1 MKKYQNTIFLFLR
14 LLISFLF
21 LFSAYAKLIP
31 MEMMEGLRNFEENQL
46 IPMGFSEKTAPYF
59 SRFIIGAEIFIGL
72 TILFNY
78 YLKRI
83 VLPLAI
89 IMITGFSIHLS
100 TQLGSDAPCGC
111 HGELITLTP
120 LQSLIKNILTLIIMI
135 FMYKKYEDKR
145 GSFSVLIILT
155 LSISTLMFTMFPVG
169 TKITTQ
175 FTSQY
180 SSFVKQEDVKIN
192 EGDKILCF
200 LEPDC
205 EKCKKAGRSLDSL
218 SRVIEDFPEIH
229 VLFSDGM
236 NPEEVQ
242 VKIDDFF
249 EFVGNKFSYE
259 IMPHYTEDEV
269 GAPSNDCYLSAL
281 GYAYSSPGIIYLQN
295 GNQIRFYE
303 GQDQLKFDPIDLQK
317 ILVKEE

>member
-21 LFSAYAKLIP
+21 LFSAYAKLHP
-31 MEMMEGLRNFEENQL
+31 MEMMQGIINFEENQL

-111 HGELITLTP
+111 HGELIKLTP
-120 LQSLIKNILTLIIMI
+120 LQSLIKNILTLIILV
-135 FMYKKYEDKR
+135 FMYKKSEVKR
-145 GSFSVLIILT
+145 GSLSVLIILT

-169 TKITTQ
+169 NKTKNQII
-175 FTSQY
+175 SQY
-180 SSFVKQEDVKIN
+180 SSFVKEKDVKIN

-218 SRVIEDFPEIH
+218 SRLIDDFPEIH

-236 NPEEVQ
+236 DPEGVQ
-242 VKIDDFF
+242 VRIDDFF
-249 EFVGNKFSYE
+249 EFAGNKFSYE
-259 IMPHYTEDEV
+259 IMPHYIDDDE
-269 GAPSNDCYLSAL
+269 GFKSCYLGVL
-281 GYAYSSPGIIYLQN
+281 GHDYSSPVIIYLQN
-295 GNQIRFYE
+295 GNQIRFYQ